1 MAQIVIN
8 EISQNYSYNI
18 GTNSYATVALPISAS
33 WGPGYFNPTDEYA
46 PVVTGSNGSDVAGS
60 NGATVVGAD
69 AEGTES
75 LAIQQMLEHTVWQR
89 FPATQAGL
97 ESFVATYRG
106 PASDYR
112 LAKDF
117 SYQMAMTLITAGYD
131 ILVCRLS
138 PGAKAECHFVQK
150 QSGNTT
156 GTISFKAKYPGTFGN
171 NLQIAFKKVSY
182 LDPTGT
188 TPEERKKYC
197 WNIITYVVDASGVKT
212 SVESKSLVFK
222 LEDSTDSILY
232 YKEVESNFW
241 EISSTSGMT
250 ESAASEIPV
259 GAVNE
264 GGTLV
269 PISPERTWAKM
280 SGGTDYDTQIDAA
293 TVKANIAGLAQRRY
307 DWAKYYSQTTDNS
320 YNKYAGAVRDLVNVA
335 DAFTQTELQVL
346 YWREWLYSSLI
357 GDDSVTDAY
366 GQKVG
371 GVFDLLKDKLAYNPQ
386 RIISPGWDDQ
396 DLYMYTDDPAVIDTT
411 YEQSVG
417 DNTKTCMV
425 PISPMHLK
433 IMDIAYYGRCATG
446 FIDVPKIVDRRYV
459 HIEDDEN
466 LDNEGYVQKLARV
479 VSVNAELDANGT
491 LFHTHSAFF
500 APWGQYTYV
509 GTGKQNEASPS
520 FLALMIQRAQILNQP
535 IQYEWALPT
544 DRKHNLRIGK
554 MEYTVPKKVLD
565 KWQKLEGASVNVI
578 TTIPDLGT
586 NLWGNS
592 TLFEVPPATYQAL
605 ANLST
610 RYLVNAVED
619 VAYKCGISITFQ
631 YNNNQAYNKFY
642 AGVTP
647 LLDTMKNVGA
657 IEDYRVT
664 MSADINGED
673 HVNANTV
680 IGKIWLIV
688 NGVINDIYVDL
699 IALPAGLGIDLN
711 SLS

>member
-18 GTNSYATVALPISAS
+18 GTNSYATVAMPITAC
-33 WGPGYFNPTDEYA
+33 WGPGFFDPKQEY
-46 PVVTGSNGSDVAGS
+46 PEEIDPSI
-60 NGATVVGAD
+60 AT
-69 AEGTES
+69 
-75 LAIQQMLEHTVWQR
+75 QQMLEHTVWQR

-106 PASDYR
+106 PVSDYR

-131 ILVCRLS
+131 VLVCRLS
-138 PGAKAECHFVQK
+138 PGAHADGAFK
-150 QSGNTT
+150 QEKTEGAT
-156 GTISFKAKYPGTFGN
+156 GYIRFRAKYPGTFGN
-171 NLQIAFKKVSY
+171 NLQIMFRKIPY
-182 LDPTGT
+182 IDPSGATDAD
-188 TPEERKKYC
+188 RKKYC
-197 WNIITYVVDASGVKT
+197 WNVITYVVDASGLKT
-212 SVESKSLVFK
+212 SVESKSLVFNV
-222 LEDSTDSILY
+222 ENSTDAILY
-232 YKEVESNFW
+232 YKDVESNFW
-241 EISSTSGMT
+241 EITSVENGIQ
-250 ESAASEIPV
+250 EDGSAKVPV
-259 GAVNE
+259 ADNDD
-264 GGTLV
+264 
-269 PISPERTWAKM
+269 PNKPTWIRLQ
-280 SGGTDYDTQIDAA
+280 GGTDYDYTKSAA
-293 TVKANIAGLAQRRY
+293 DIKSDILGIAKTRY
-307 DWAKYYSQTTDNS
+307 DWAKYYSQSTDES
-320 YNKYAGAVRDLVNVA
+320 YAIYPNAISQIIND
-335 DAFTQTELQVL
+335 DATFTEAELRVL
-346 YWREWLYSSLI
+346 YWREWLFSQLI
-357 GDDSVTDAY
+357 GDDEFFDAY

-396 DLYMYTDDPAVIDTT
+396 DLYMYTDD
-411 YEQSVG
+411 EQIFDEYYGQSA
-417 DNTKTCMV
+417 DSKTCKV
-425 PISPMHLK
+425 PISPLHLK
-433 IMDIAYYGRCATG
+433 IMDLAYYSRCATG
-446 FIDVPKIVDRRYV
+446 FIDVPHIVDRRYV
-459 HIEDDEN
+459 HIEDETD
-466 LDNEGYVQKLARV
+466 LSNEGYIQKLARV
-479 VSVNAELDANGT
+479 VSINAELDANGT

-509 GTGKQNEASPS
+509 GTAKQNVASPS

-554 MEYTVPKKVLD
+554 LEYTVPKKVLD

-578 TTIPDLGT
+578 TNIPDLGT

-619 VAYKCGISITFQ
+619 TAYRCGISITFQ

-688 NGVINDIYVDL
+688 NGVINDIYIDL

-711 SLS
+711 SLT